1 MNAPVNEIRG
11 KSDLAVQN
19 QTVRIVKLCWERF
32 GYFFSK
38 PNHSSAPAVHSART
52 NTFACLIERARLQS
66 FIVIGTSPLSQS
78 VHSGE
83 WEKAVSTRRVNE
95 SMVFYLRVFLV
106 QTGAAHLAGRHS
118 HEL

>member
-1 MNAPVNEIRG
+1 MKLEEKVIWLFKTKLSGLRNYDG
-11 KSDLAVQN
+11 KDLAISFQS
-19 QTVRIVKLCWERF
+19 QITVLLLQF
-32 GYFFSK
+32 TL
-38 PNHSSAPAVHSART
+38 PL
-52 NTFACLIERARLQS
+52 FACLLERARLQS

-78 VHSGE
+78 VNSGE
-83 WEKAVSTRRVNE
+83 WEKAVSTQRINE